1 MSFHIRE
8 VTPEDCP
15 LLVQLIRELADY
27 ERLAYAMQAT
37 PDDLHRSLFIER
49 AANAVL
55 AYEADQPIG
64 FALYFF
70 NYSTF
75 VGRKGLYLE
84 DLYVRPEFRGKGYG
98 KALLLHLVEV
108 AQKEQC
114 GRMEWSVLN
123 WNTPAIDFYNSLG
136 AQAMNEWT
144 VYRLNPDQFKQ

>member
-27 ERLAYAMQAT
+27 ERLADAMQAT
-37 PDDLHRSLFIER
+37 PDDLYRSLFIER

-144 VYRLNPDQFKQ
+144 VYRLNPGQFKQ

>member
-1 MSFHIRE
+1 MSIHIRV
-8 VTPEDCP
+8 VTPDDCP
-15 LLVQLIRELADY
+15 LLVQLIRELAEY
-27 ERLAYAMQAT
+27 EKLADAMKAT
-37 PDDLHRSLFIER
+37 PDDLHRSIFLEKS
-49 AANAVL
+49 AHAVL
-55 AYEADQPIG
+55 AYAAEEVIG

-84 DLYVRPEFRGKGYG
+84 DLYIRPEYRGKGYG
-98 KALLLHLVEV
+98 KALLLYLIQV
-108 AQKEQC
+108 AQDEGC

-144 VYRLNPDQFKQ
+144 VYRLDPNRFKN

>member
-1 MSFHIRE
+1 MSIHIRA
-8 VTPEDCP
+8 VTPDDCP
-15 LLVQLIRELADY
+15 LLVQLIRELAEY
-27 ERLAYAMQAT
+27 EKLADAMKAT
-37 PDDLHRSLFIER
+37 PDDLHRSIFLEKS
-49 AANAVL
+49 AHAVL
-55 AYEADQPIG
+55 AYAAEEVIG

-84 DLYVRPEFRGKGYG
+84 DLYIRPEYRGKGYG
-98 KALLLHLVEV
+98 KALLLYLIQV
-108 AQKEQC
+108 AQDEGC

-144 VYRLNPDQFKQ
+144 VYRLDPNRFKN